1 MQTHDREPA
10 NMWWATP
17 LGRRSLLR
25 GSLLGGVGLAAAAL
39 IGCGGDDDDD
49 DDDTAA
55 TSGTSSTGSTT
66 TSSSGTSGSSTT
78 SGGDDSST
86 DDEAATA
93 EVIGKLFQDPGL
105 PYPYQFPE
113 PAKVPKA
120 GGTMNVGVTFDV
132 VTFDPTKSA
141 AGGTIT
147 VPNMVYNRLLGFVGG
162 PRFDPFNLELEPEIA
177 SSWERTPDGST
188 FTFHLRDDVKWQN
201 LPPLNGRALVAAD
214 VKFAYD
220 RYATEGVHQ
229 SYWANIGST
238 EAVDDVTFKAN
249 MSKVTADFLLPLA
262 GRYQTLPPPELVD
275 DGSIDLNPVGTGPM
289 IMTEAEQG
297 SHIDFVKNPDYF
309 ERDVLLDGTQ
319 FRVMT
324 DHTARLAAFRV
335 GQLDYG
341 YSVANTLPLLRELL
355 DTNPETQINLTP
367 AILGGIPFG
376 MNLSNPKFQDPRVRQ
391 AITLAIDTSLLRS
404 LIYDDLAR
412 TLPLHPWPL
421 LFDEEPQLGS
431 PELGRW
437 FGRYD
442 PAESKKL
449 LAAAGAENLEFNAIY
464 YTYGLYITQQTE
476 IALSNFNDV
485 GITMNARA
493 VDYTEFNSTW
503 VPGNLDEASTSAWLT
518 VGFDT
523 DNYYYNSVHSA
534 SPGNRWRLNDPQVD
548 AWAEQQQVELDPD
561 ARKDILRTMWDHF
574 LEQMYWPPFASG
586 IGIQTYQ
593 PWLRGIRFGGPLTSS
608 ASYYDWGDQV
618 ASAWLDK

>member
-1 MQTHDREPA
+1 MQTHLDEPVTR
-10 NMWWATP
+10 WWTTP

-25 GSLLGGVGLAAAAL
+25 GSLLGGAGLAAAAL

-49 DDDTAA
+49 TAA
-55 TSGTSSTGSTT
+55 TSG
-66 TSSSGTSGSSTT
+66 SSGASTT
-78 SGGDDSST
+78 SGSDDSST
-86 DDEAATA
+86 NGDEATA
-93 EVIGKLFQDPGL
+93 EVIGKLFQDPSL

-113 PAKVPKA
+113 PAKVPRA

-162 PRFDPFNLELEPEIA
+162 PRFDPFNLELEPELA
-177 SSWERTPDGST
+177 SSWERTPDGKT
-188 FTFHLRDDVKWQN
+188 FTFHLRNDVKWQN
-201 LPPLNGRALVAAD
+201 LPPLNGRALVAHD

-220 RYATEGVHQ
+220 RYASEGVHQ
-229 SYWANIGST
+229 SYWANISST

-249 MSKVTADFLLPLA
+249 MGKVTADFLLPLA

-275 DGSIDLNPVGTGPM
+275 DGSIDKNPVGTGPM

-297 SHIDFVKNPDYF
+297 SHITFVKNPDYF
-309 ERDVLLDGTQ
+309 ERDVLLDGTE

-355 DTNPETQINLTP
+355 DTNPDIQINLTP

-391 AITLAIDTSLLRS
+391 AITLAIDTALLRS

-442 PAESKKL
+442 PAEARKL
-449 LAAAGAENLEFNAIY
+449 LAAAGAENLEFDAIY
-464 YTYGLYITQQTE
+464 YTYGLYITQHAIYYTYG
-476 IALSNFNDV
+476 LY
-485 GITMNARA
+485 ITLLGRRSHSA
-493 VDYTEFNSTW
+493 
-503 VPGNLDEASTSAWLT
+503 TSAT
-518 VGFDT
+518 
-523 DNYYYNSVHSA
+523 
-534 SPGNRWRLNDPQVD
+534 
-548 AWAEQQQVELDPD
+548 
-561 ARKDILRTMWDHF
+561 
-574 LEQMYWPPFASG
+574 
-586 IGIQTYQ
+586 
-593 PWLRGIRFGGPLTSS
+593 
-608 ASYYDWGDQV
+608 WG
-618 ASAWLDK
+618 SR